1 MRDPNNEYCL
11 ANISVIYMLKLD
23 HEKSIEYGSLAL
35 TIIDGFQNETKS
47 FSRQN
52 ALEIKLLLRRSKAY

>member
-1 MRDPNNEYCL
+1 
-11 ANISVIYMLKLD
+11 MLKLD
-23 HEKSIEYGSLAL
+23 HDKSIEYGSLAL